1 MRLTLFPHRGDRRLR
16 RSRLTLL
23 AIAALSLL
31 HATSAQA
38 EGKLRIAK
46 QYGIVYLLLDVAQEQ
61 RLIEQQGKA
70 AGVDIDVQFLQL
82 SGGAA
87 ANDALLTGSIDIAG
101 AGVGP
106 LFTIWDRT
114 RGRQNVRGVASLGNF
129 PYYLIS
135 NTPRI
140 KSIGDFTP
148 KDRIAVPATGVS
160 VQSRFL
166 QHASQQRWGD
176 KGIHQ
181 LDPLQVALPHPDAAA
196 AIIRGRSEITAHFA
210 SPPFQ
215 EQELA
220 RNPAAH
226 IVTSSYDIEGGPSSA
241 TVLYA
246 TEKFRRDNPKTYRAF
261 IAALAQAARFASA
274 HPEQAAEIFLRRN
287 GSSIDKALLVKILK
301 DPKVQLTVVPQN
313 TLKLGVFMQRS
324 GAITQAPSKLS
335 DYFFDDPLIA
345 GGS

>member
-1 MRLTLFPHRGDRRLR
+1 
-16 RSRLTLL
+16 
-23 AIAALSLL
+23 
-31 HATSAQA
+31 
-38 EGKLRIAK
+38 
-46 QYGIVYLLLDVAQEQ
+46 
-61 RLIEQQGKA
+61 
-70 AGVDIDVQFLQL
+70 
-82 SGGAA
+82 
-87 ANDALLTGSIDIAG
+87 
-101 AGVGP
+101 
-106 LFTIWDRT
+106 
-114 RGRQNVRGVASLGNF
+114 NVRGVASLGNF
-129 PYYLIS
+129 PYYQVS

-176 KGIHQ
+176 KGTHQ
-181 LDPLQVALPHPDAAA
+181 LDALQVALPHPDAAA
-196 AIIRGRSEITAHFA
+196 AIIRGRTEITAHFA

-226 IVTSSYDIEGGPSSA
+226 IVTSSYEIEGGPSSA

-246 TEKFRRDNPKTYRAF
+246 TEKFRKDNPKTYRAF
-261 IAALAQAARFASA
+261 VAALDQAAKFVTA
-274 HPEQAAEIFLRRN
+274 HPEQAADIFLRRN
-287 GSSIDKALLVKILK
+287 GSGIDRALVLQILK
-301 DPKVQLTVVPQN
+301 DPKVQFTVAPQN
-313 TLKLGVFMQRS
+313 TLGLGKFMQHS
-324 GAITQAPSKLS
+324 GAIKQAPGKVG